1 MSSITERWQNLPL
14 WGRSIFLIGIP
25 IIGGIVIAAIAELLV
40 VGSFSFALFLIG
52 GVISTIGFLYSFG
65 QTCGV
70 IPNVRASYIRP
81 SYDKT
86 VLHDARRR
94 YLNDSMVLLV
104 PGICLV
110 ILSFI
115 FAFIEMGLGGLVG

>member
-1 MSSITERWQNLPL
+1 M
-14 WGRSIFLIGIP
+14 
-25 IIGGIVIAAIAELLV
+25 IAAIVELIIPS
-40 VGSFSFALFLIG
+40 SFSFTLFLIG

-70 IPNVRASYIRP
+70 MPNVQASYIRP

-94 YLNDSMVLLV
+94 YLSDSMVILI

-115 FAFIEMGLGGLVG
+115 FAFIEVGLRGLAG